1 MTEAR
6 PTVEVVRRSGRSR
19 GRRGTGPGAGP
30 GTGRLVATEL
40 LKITTGRW
48 QLVGLCVAL
57 AVHVPL
63 LLLWGAQAEPLV
75 AWNSLRSRSGFLL
88 AYAMMFFGVILV
100 TGEYRYRTVTHTWL
114 LTPRRSR
121 VLGAQVLT
129 VLAIGAALSTATFAA
144 WWARGAARHG
154 APAMRADRPAELLSA
169 YVIVVLMV
177 CAAGVAGVGV
187 GTLTRGSPAAAGAIA
202 LSGLAE
208 AVLDGAR
215 FHGPATAPLG
225 VLLWPT
231 SETHVSS
238 LLAAISWAVVL
249 TAAASASLHRDLP
262 S

>member
-1 MTEAR
+1 MAVTEAR

-19 GRRGTGPGAGP
+19 GRRGTGP

-129 VLAIGAALSTATFAA
+129 VLAIGAVLSTATFAA